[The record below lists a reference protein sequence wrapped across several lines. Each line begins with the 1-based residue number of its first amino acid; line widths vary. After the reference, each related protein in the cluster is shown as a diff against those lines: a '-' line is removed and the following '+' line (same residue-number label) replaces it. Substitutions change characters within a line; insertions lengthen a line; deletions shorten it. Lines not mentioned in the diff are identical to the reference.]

1 MIYFTSD
8 LHFSHGRKFLYGPR
22 GYKNEWK
29 MNADIIKNWNSTVM
43 EEDDVYVLGDIML
56 NDNINGRKCWNQL
69 RGNKFIVL
77 GNHDTSTRVEIY
89 TSCPRTTILGYGYPF
104 KYEKYHFFL
113 SHYPTL
119 TENYDV
125 AEPLCRQV
133 INLCGHRHTKDKFID
148 MDKGLIYHVE
158 LDAHDNKPVSIDQ
171 IIEDIKERINNN
183 GNY

>member
-8 LHFSHGRKFLYGPR
+8 LHLGHNRSFLYEPR
-22 GYKNEWK
+22 GFDNITDHD
-29 MNADIIKNWNSTVM
+29 AQIIKNWNMTVN
-43 EEDDVYVLGDIML
+43 DDDDIYVLGDIML

-77 GNHDTSTRVEIY
+77 GNHDTSARVEIY
-89 TSCPRTTILGYGYPF
+89 TSCPRTTVLGYGYPF

-119 TENYDV
+119 TENYDA
-125 AEPLCRQV
+125 AEPLKRQV

-158 LDAHDNKPVSIDQ
+158 LDAHDNKPVSFD
-171 IIEDIKERINNN
+171 IIRKEVTAYVQSRIS
-183 GNY
+183 